1 MADSLA
7 ERRKHKR
14 YNVEGVQGSVYSLS
28 DLNLT
33 DISIGGM
40 AIETTGRLDIDRE
53 YTFRVKDKDASINL
67 RGCSVWS
74 FLGQTEEKSTGSLI
88 PLYRTGIKF
97 TDLLDERA
105 NILLNFIEENKMST
119 SERRLR
125 GIRFKVANSENIKI
139 CYPYKYDVS
148 KISFSG
154 MEMEAEKPFTPG
166 TWQDMEIVFDNKVL
180 NVRGR
185 IIHCKEIPS
194 RNFVK
199 YKMGVEF
206 VEISDKDREVLG
218 SFLSTCQ

>member
-1 MADSLA
+1 MADRLA
-7 ERRKHKR
+7 EKRKHKR
-14 YNVEGVQGSVYSLS
+14 YNVEGVQGSVYSMS
-28 DLNLT
+28 DLDLT

-53 YTFRVKDKDASINL
+53 YTFRVKDKNASISL
-67 RGCSVWS
+67 KGCSVWS
-74 FLGQTEEKSTGSLI
+74 FLGQIEEKGTRSLI
-88 PLYRTGIKF
+88 PIYRTGIKF

-105 NILLNFIEENKMST
+105 NILLNFIDENKMST

-139 CYPYKYDVS
+139 CYPYKYDVK

-166 TWQDMEIVFDNKVL
+166 TREDMEIVFDNKAL
-180 NVRGR
+180 NVKGR
-185 IIHCKEIPS
+185 IVHCKEIPV

-206 VEISDKDREVLG
+206 VEISDKDKEVLG
-218 SFLSTCQ
+218 SFLSTRQ